1 MKDDLLQRIEELLPT
16 FSKSQKLIANYILNH
31 YEKAAYM
38 TALKLGNAV
47 NVSESTVVRFAIELG
62 FEGYPQLQRSLQSHI
77 KNRLTTIQRM
87 DVTRSRIG
95 DLDPVE
101 GVLTQDMDKIR
112 RTLESVDREAFDNAV
127 NTIVDARRIYIQG
140 AMSSGILA
148 SFMHY
153 YLRLIF
159 DKVTLIGSVATSEI
173 YQQMI
178 HIGEGD
184 VFIGLSFP
192 RYAKST
198 INACKFAHDC
208 GSQIIAITD
217 SENSPLA
224 QYAHTTLCAYSDMVS
239 FVDSLVAPM
248 SLLNALIVAVSN
260 RNRCRVEQ
268 TFRKLETLWDRYP
281 YNRRRRCGNVLRC
294 PCGFRRAERRS
305 RRARQIPRQE
315 ARDNRKGSLQR
326 HQRLFR

>member
-1 MKDDLLQRIEELLPT
+1 MKEDLLQRMEELLPT

-47 NVSESTVVRFAIELG
+47 NVSESTVVRFANELG
-62 FEGYPQLQRSLQSHI
+62 FDGYPELQRCLQSHI
-77 KNRLTTIQRM
+77 KNRLTTVQRM

-101 GVLTQDMDKIR
+101 GVLTQDMQKIR
-112 RTLESVDREAFDNAV
+112 HTIATVNRESFDNAV

-140 AMSSGILA
+140 SMSSGILA
-148 SFMHY
+148 SFMNY

-173 YQQMI
+173 YQQMV

-184 VFIGLSFP
+184 LFIGMSFP

-198 INACKFAHDC
+198 LNACKFAHES
-208 GSQIIAITD
+208 GAQILAITD

-224 QYAHTTLCAYSDMVS
+224 QYAHTTLCAYSDMIS

-248 SLLNALIVAVSN
+248 SLINALIVAVSN
-260 RNRCRVEQ
+260 RNRCRMEQ
-268 TFRKLETLWDRYP
+268 TLCKLEALWDTNDVYKK
-281 YNRRRRCGNVLRC
+281 
-294 PCGFRRAERRS
+294 
-305 RRARQIPRQE
+305 
-315 ARDNRKGSLQR
+315 DN
-326 HQRLFR
+326 

>member
-1 MKDDLLQRIEELLPT
+1 MKDDLLQRIEEMMPQ
-16 FSKSQKLIANYILNH
+16 FSKSQKLIADYILRH

-62 FEGYPQLQRSLQSHI
+62 YEGYPQLQRSLQEHI
-77 KNRLTTIQRM
+77 KNRLTSLQRM

-101 GVLTQDMDKIR
+101 GVLSQDIDKIR
-112 RTLESVDREAFDNAV
+112 RTMDSVDRESFDNAV
-127 NTIVDARRIYIQG
+127 NTIISAKRIYIQG

-153 YLRLIF
+153 YLRLVF
-159 DKVTLIGSVATSEI
+159 DKVSLVGSVGTSEM

-184 VFIGLSFP
+184 LLIAMSFP
-192 RYAKST
+192 RYAQST
-198 INACKFAHDC
+198 IQACKFAHDS
-208 GSQIIAITD
+208 GAQIIAITD
-217 SENSPLA
+217 SESSPLV
-224 QYAHTTLCAYSDMVS
+224 QYAHTPLYACSDMVS

-248 SLLNALIVAVSN
+248 SLINALIIAVSG

-268 TFRKLETLWDRYP
+268 TFSKLEQLWENHEVYKKD
-281 YNRRRRCGNVLRC
+281 V
-294 PCGFRRAERRS
+294 
-305 RRARQIPRQE
+305 
-315 ARDNRKGSLQR
+315 
-326 HQRLFR
+326 

>member
-1 MKDDLLQRIEELLPT
+1 MKEDLLQQIEQMMPT
-16 FSKSQKLIANYILNH
+16 FSKSQKLIASYILNH

-62 FEGYPQLQRSLQSHI
+62 YEGYPQLQRSLQSHI
-77 KNRLTTIQRM
+77 KNRLTSIQRM

-95 DLDPVE
+95 DLDPIE

-112 RTLESVDREAFDNAV
+112 H
-127 NTIVDARRIYIQG
+127 TIVDARRVYIQG

-248 SLLNALIVAVSN
+248 SLLNALIVSVSN

-268 TFRKLETLWDRYP
+268 TFRKLETLWDNNDVYKKD
-281 YNRRRRCGNVLRC
+281 V
-294 PCGFRRAERRS
+294 
-305 RRARQIPRQE
+305 
-315 ARDNRKGSLQR
+315 
-326 HQRLFR
+326 

>member
-1 MKDDLLQRIEELLPT
+1 MSADLIEIIEKALPT
-16 FSKSQKLIANYILNH
+16 MSKGQKRIASYITEH
-31 YEKAAYM
+31 CEKAAYL
-38 TALKLGNAV
+38 TASGLGEQSG
-47 NVSESTVVRFAIELG
+47 VSESTVVRFAIELG
-62 FEGYPQLQRSLQSHI
+62 YEGYPQLQRSLQSHI
-77 KNRLTTIQRM
+77 KNRLTSIQRM

-95 DLDPVE
+95 DLDPIE

-112 RTLESVDREAFDNAV
+112 HTLENVDREAFDNAV
-127 NTIVDARRIYIQG
+127 NTIVDARRVYIQG

-268 TFRKLETLWDRYP
+268 TFRKLETLWDNNDVYKKD
-281 YNRRRRCGNVLRC
+281 V
-294 PCGFRRAERRS
+294 
-305 RRARQIPRQE
+305 
-315 ARDNRKGSLQR
+315 
-326 HQRLFR
+326 

>member
-1 MKDDLLQRIEELLPT
+1 MKDDLLQRMEEMMPQ
-16 FSKSQKLIANYILNH
+16 FSKSQKLIAEYILKH

-62 FEGYPQLQRSLQSHI
+62 YEGYPQLQRSLQSHI
-77 KNRLTTIQRM
+77 KNKLTTIQRM

-101 GVLTQDMDKIR
+101 GVLMQDIEKIR
-112 RTLESVDREAFDNAV
+112 STIECVSRENFDNAV
-127 NTIVDARRIYIQG
+127 ETIITAKNIYIQG
-140 AMSSGILA
+140 TMSSGILA
-148 SFMHY
+148 SYMNY
-153 YLRLIF
+153 YLRMIL
-159 DKVTLIGSVATSEI
+159 DNTNLVGSVGTSEM

-184 VFIGLSFP
+184 VLIAMSFP

-198 INACKFAHDC
+198 IEACKFAHE
-208 GSQIIAITD
+208 SSAQIIAITD
-217 SENSPLA
+217 SDSSPLT
-224 QYAHTTLCAYSDMVS
+224 QYAQIPLFARSDMVS

-248 SLLNALIVAVSN
+248 SLINALIVAISN

-268 TFRKLETLWDRYP
+268 TFDKLEQLW
-281 YNRRRRCGNVLRC
+281 
-294 PCGFRRAERRS
+294 ERN
-305 RRARQIPRQE
+305 E
-315 ARDNRKGSLQR
+315 VYKKDV
-326 HQRLFR
+326 

>member
-1 MKDDLLQRIEELLPT
+1 
-16 FSKSQKLIANYILNH
+16 
-31 YEKAAYM
+31 M

-62 FEGYPQLQRSLQSHI
+62 YEGYPQLQRSLQSHI
-77 KNRLTTIQRM
+77 KNRLTSIQRM

-95 DLDPVE
+95 DLDPIE

-112 RTLESVDREAFDNAV
+112 HTLENVDREAFDNAV
-127 NTIVDARRIYIQG
+127 NTIVDARRVYIQG

-248 SLLNALIVAVSN
+248 SLLNALIVSVSN

-268 TFRKLETLWDRYP
+268 TFRKLETLWDNNDVYKKD
-281 YNRRRRCGNVLRC
+281 V
-294 PCGFRRAERRS
+294 
-305 RRARQIPRQE
+305 
-315 ARDNRKGSLQR
+315 
-326 HQRLFR
+326 

>member
-1 MKDDLLQRIEELLPT
+1 MKDDLLQRIEEMMPQ
-16 FSKSQKLIANYILNH
+16 FSKSQKLIADYILRH

-62 FEGYPQLQRSLQSHI
+62 YEGYPQLQRSLQEHI
-77 KNRLTTIQRM
+77 KNRLTSLQRM

-101 GVLTQDMDKIR
+101 GVLSQDIDKIR
-112 RTLESVDREAFDNAV
+112 RTMDSVDRESFDNAV
-127 NTIVDARRIYIQG
+127 NTIISAKRIYIQG
-140 AMSSGILA
+140 AISSGILA

-153 YLRLIF
+153 YLRLVF
-159 DKVTLIGSVATSEI
+159 DKVSLVGSVGTSEM

-184 VFIGLSFP
+184 LLIAMSFP
-192 RYAKST
+192 RYAQST
-198 INACKFAHDC
+198 IQACKFAHDS
-208 GSQIIAITD
+208 GAQIIAITD
-217 SENSPLA
+217 SESSPLV
-224 QYAHTTLCAYSDMVS
+224 QYAHTPLYACSDMVS

-248 SLLNALIVAVSN
+248 SLINALIIAVSG

-268 TFRKLETLWDRYP
+268 TFGRLEQLWENHEVYKKD
-281 YNRRRRCGNVLRC
+281 V
-294 PCGFRRAERRS
+294 
-305 RRARQIPRQE
+305 
-315 ARDNRKGSLQR
+315 
-326 HQRLFR
+326 

>member
-1 MKDDLLQRIEELLPT
+1 MKDDLLQRIEEMMPH
-16 FSKSQKLIANYILNH
+16 FSKSQKLIADYILRH

-62 FEGYPQLQRSLQSHI
+62 YEGYPQLQRSLQEHI
-77 KNRLTTIQRM
+77 KNRLTSLQRM

-101 GVLTQDMDKIR
+101 GVLSQDIDKIR
-112 RTLESVDREAFDNAV
+112 RTMDSVDRESFDNAV
-127 NTIVDARRIYIQG
+127 NTIISAKRIYIQG

-153 YLRLIF
+153 YLRLVF
-159 DKVTLIGSVATSEI
+159 DKVSLVGSVGTSEM

-184 VFIGLSFP
+184 LLIAMSFP
-192 RYAKST
+192 RYAQST
-198 INACKFAHDC
+198 IQACKFAHDS
-208 GSQIIAITD
+208 GAQIIAITD
-217 SENSPLA
+217 SESSPLV
-224 QYAHTTLCAYSDMVS
+224 QYAHTPLYACSDMVS

-248 SLLNALIVAVSN
+248 SLINALIIAVSG

-268 TFRKLETLWDRYP
+268 TFGRLEQLWENHEVYKKD
-281 YNRRRRCGNVLRC
+281 V
-294 PCGFRRAERRS
+294 
-305 RRARQIPRQE
+305 
-315 ARDNRKGSLQR
+315 
-326 HQRLFR
+326 

>member
-1 MKDDLLQRIEELLPT
+1 MKEDLLQRIEELIPT

-77 KNRLTTIQRM
+77 KNKLTSIQRM
-87 DVTRSRIG
+87 DVARSRIG

-101 GVLTQDMDKIR
+101 GVLTQDIDKIR
-112 RTLESVDREAFDNAV
+112 RTLESVDRESFENAV

-184 VFIGLSFP
+184 VFIGMSFP

-198 INACKFAHDC
+198 LNACKFAHES

-217 SENSPLA
+217 SDNSPLA

-239 FVDSLVAPM
+239 FVDSLVAPL

-268 TFRKLETLWDRYP
+268 TFRKLETLWDSNDVYKKD
-281 YNRRRRCGNVLRC
+281 
-294 PCGFRRAERRS
+294 
-305 RRARQIPRQE
+305 I
-315 ARDNRKGSLQR
+315 
-326 HQRLFR
+326 